1 MPSRFGFDDVGIA
14 DLLRAGPLMT
24 PANQRSYAWR
34 ERHVKNF
41 LEDIGY
47 AMDRG
52 EEDYFLGTIVLIQK
66 NREVPAIADG
76 QQRIATTSIALAR
89 IRDLFLT
96 LGREQSARSLDG
108 AFLRSIDMR
117 TEAMVAR
124 LKLNLDDNEY
134 FQRATLAAPFD
145 DDYDVVSATIPTR
158 TSNERLR
165 IASEQCLKFFREG
178 MARVPIESRADYL
191 LRWSEFLQHNVTVV
205 VVRVPDEV
213 GAYRMFET
221 LNDRGLKASQ
231 ADILKNYL
239 FSRAGTRLPE
249 AVALWSVIAAESER
263 LGSDENAALLTY
275 LRHLWITTH
284 GPTKEA
290 ELAAKIRDEIT
301 SERGTLQFLNE
312 AAAGIGDY
320 IAVSS
325 SQDSKWTTYPAG
337 TRQHID
343 TLSRHL
349 QVEQIKPLLFAVARR
364 FEPVEAEKA
373 FRLFVS
379 WSVRFLIVGGR
390 GGLLDAQYANRA
402 HEVGTQQISRAR
414 DLREAMRSY
423 VPSDSAFQQA
433 FATARVSR
441 GYLARYYLRAI
452 EQTRAANPQPEYV
465 PNEEVSQVNLEHILP
480 LTPSEG
486 WDVTPEEAR
495 AVQTRLGNMALLTAA
510 TNRDAGNRPF
520 AEKKASYAGS
530 QFATT
535 ADLANYENWNFAAID
550 TRQAQFAELAV
561 VTWPLT
567 FGG

>member
-1 MPSRFGFDDVGIA
+1 MPSRFGFDDMGIA
-14 DLLRAGPLMT
+14 DLLRTGTLMT

-96 LGREQSARSLDG
+96 IGREQSARSLDSD
-108 AFLRSIDMR
+108 FLRTIDRR

-134 FQRATLAAPFD
+134 FQRVTLAAPFD
-145 DDYDVVSATIPTR
+145 VDYTEATAAQPVR
-158 TSNERLR
+158 TSNKRLKE
-165 IASEQCLKFFREG
+165 ASDQCLAFFRQGLE
-178 MARVPIESRADYL
+178 RVPNDSRADYL

-205 VVRVPDEV
+205 VVKVPDEV

-239 FSRAGTRLPE
+239 FSRAGSRLSE
-249 AVALWSVIAAESER
+249 AVTLWSIIASEAER
-263 LGSDENAALLTY
+263 LGNDENAALLTY
-275 LRHLWITTH
+275 LRHLWITKH

-290 ELAAKIRDEIT
+290 ELAAKIRDEIN
-301 SERGTLQFLNE
+301 SERGTLEFLTE
-312 AAAGIGDY
+312 ASAGIADY

-325 SQDSKWTTYPAG
+325 SQDAKWDTYAPA

-349 QVEQIKPLLFAVARR
+349 QVEQIKPLLFAVARK

-402 HEVGTQQISRAR
+402 HEVGTGRITHAR
-414 DLREAMRSY
+414 DLRETMRSY
-423 VPSDSAFQQA
+423 VPSDSAFEQA

-441 GYLARYYLRAI
+441 AYLARYYLRAL
-452 EQTRAANPQPEYV
+452 EKTRAANPEPEYV

-480 LTPSEG
+480 LNPSAG
-486 WDVTPEEAR
+486 WDVTAEQAR
-495 AVQTRLGNMALLTAA
+495 AVQTRLGNMALLAA
-510 TNRDAGNRPF
+510 AINRDAANRPF
-520 AEKKASYAGS
+520 AEKKASYADS
-530 QFATT
+530 QYQTT
-535 ADLANYENWNFAAID
+535 AEIAGFETWDFEAID
-550 TRQAQFAELAV
+550 ARQARFAELAV
-561 VTWPLT
+561 ATWPLT
-567 FGG
+567 FTD

>member
-14 DLLRAGPLMT
+14 DLLRTGTLMT

-34 ERHVKNF
+34 ERQVKNF

-52 EEDYFLGTIVLIQK
+52 EKDYFLGTIVLIQK
-66 NREVPAIADG
+66 ERETPAIADG

-96 LGREQSARSLDG
+96 LGRERSARSLDG
-108 AFLRSIDMR
+108 DFLRTVDRRS
-117 TEAMVAR
+117 EAMIAR
-124 LKLNLDDNEY
+124 LQLNLDDNEY
-134 FQRATLAAPFD
+134 FQRVTLAAP
-145 DDYDVVSATIPTR
+145 YDPEYEVAITAQPTR
-158 TSNERLR
+158 TSNKRLR
-165 IASEQCLKFFREG
+165 EASDQCLAFFREG
-178 MARVPIESRADYL
+178 MNRVPTDSRADYL

-239 FSRAGTRLPE
+239 FSRAGNRLSE
-249 AVALWSVIAAESER
+249 AVTLWSIIASEAER
-263 LGSDENAALLTY
+263 LGNDENAALLTY
-275 LRHLWITTH
+275 IRHLWITKH

-290 ELAAKIRDEIT
+290 ELAAKIRDEVT
-301 SERGTLQFLNE
+301 SERGTVEFLTD
-312 AAAGIGDY
+312 AAAGISDY
-320 IAVSS
+320 IAVSA
-325 SQDSKWTTYPAG
+325 SQDAKWTDYPAN

-349 QVEQIKPLLFAVARR
+349 QVEQIKPLLFAVARS
-364 FEPVEAEKA
+364 FDPIEAEKA

-402 HEVGTQQISRAR
+402 HEVGTRRFTRAR
-414 DLREAMRSY
+414 DVREAMRAY

-441 GYLARYYLRAI
+441 TYLARYYLRAI
-452 EQTRAANPQPEYV
+452 EKTRAANPQPEYV
-465 PNEEVSQVNLEHILP
+465 PNDEVTQVNLEHVLP
-480 LTPSEG
+480 LNPSADWEISA
-486 WDVTPEEAR
+486 EQAR
-495 AVQTRLGNMALLTAA
+495 AVQTRLGNMALLSAG
-510 TNRDAGNRPF
+510 TNRDLGNRPF
-520 AEKKASYAGS
+520 AEKKASYEASAYVTTSEIAGY
-530 QFATT
+530 
-535 ADLANYENWNFAAID
+535 DHWNLEAID
-550 TRQAQFAELAV
+550 ARQARFAEFAIT
-561 VTWPLT
+561 TWPLT
-567 FGG
+567 FGD